1 MYAKSLRPAD
11 LDYSLV
17 VIYVALTGRRTEPE
31 WLYMHL
37 WFLFFR
43 LVSHQQQQERE
54 QYLQTATNTIFVYKD
69 RISFEITI
77 QFRFFWLN

>member
-1 MYAKSLRPAD
+1 MYAKSPRPAD

-37 WFLFFR
+37 CFLFFR
-43 LVSHQQQQERE
+43 LVSHQQQQERA
-54 QYLQTATNTIFVYKD
+54 QYLQTSNKYNICVQ
-69 RISFEITI
+69 RPHII